1 MTVAESER
9 PNAKAIFVAMA
20 VIAVLM
26 GVMVLCLVSA
36 VQKLEPV
43 NMPFGVVGTSQVITG
58 VEDKVSLD
66 TTTYSSES
74 DARAAVERGDI
85 YGAYVSGP
93 ATDTLI
99 LAPAKS
105 FFAGVELTAVFES
118 AAQKG
123 KQPLKVDNAVPLP
136 KSDRLGGVSG
146 LLLLP
151 TLIGGYLMA
160 MMLAKSTGTIGRR
173 TRIAVL
179 AAFSVVSA
187 LVIDLIAGPLI
198 GAYANEHF
206 WPLFACFAL
215 VSFAVSASAT
225 AIMGLGGRFG
235 SLIVALLFIVIGGS
249 SSGGAGVSLLPSFW
263 QSVGTVLPPQNA
275 VEMYRNVIYFDGHS
289 ITTPIVVLALY
300 ALVGI
305 AVVLYV
311 HQRQEEQSPET
322 KESKPPGAEAGASSG
337 RLVTVGV
344 PIAIAGLLTCLFAIN
359 YMSAAHSP
367 EANDMPF
374 GVVGQSKLVSAV
386 GEDYSLSVNQYSDEA
401 AIKEAI
407 DKTDIWGGLIPGENS
422 NTLIVVPSISDI
434 APLDLASQFEVAS
447 KDLGMPVKVQTYTPT
462 PLAQNDPAAL
472 VIGVL
477 LLPMLIGGYLGA
489 SVLANVGRASGPYH
503 GLILLGYAA
512 ATALLIDLI
521 ATVVLKGLPGD
532 AFWLAWPI
540 MTLVIV
546 VVGVVTGVL
555 RRLLGPLGIIATIIV
570 FIQFGNPSSGGSN
583 GFVYLPNFWA
593 DIGPYLPPRNAYILL
608 RNSVY
613 FGGNGTL
620 QALGVLLAYLIVFAV
635 IFSLLN
641 WFRSPTRE
649 VINPETEEAAGAA
662 AAGAVSTGVA

>member
-1 MTVAESER
+1 MG
-9 PNAKAIFVAMA
+9 
-20 VIAVLM
+20 VIAILM
-26 GVMVLCLVSA
+26 GLMVLCLVSA

-43 NMPFGVVGTSQVITG
+43 NMPFGVVGSSQVVTG

-66 TTTYSSES
+66 TTTYASES
-74 DARAAVERGDI
+74 DARAAVEEGDV
-85 YGAYVSGP
+85 YGAYVPGP
-93 ATDTLI
+93 KNDKLI
-99 LAPAKS
+99 LAQAKS
-105 FFAGVELTAVFES
+105 FFAGVELTAIFES
-118 AAQKG
+118 AAKKE
-123 KQPLKVDNAVPLP
+123 KQPLTVDNAVPLP
-136 KSDRLGGVSG
+136 ESDRVGGVSG

-160 MMLAKSTGTIGRR
+160 MMLAKSTGTVGRR
-173 TRIAVL
+173 TRLAVL

-198 GAYANEHF
+198 GAYSNEHF
-206 WPLFACFAL
+206 WPLFLCFAL

-249 SSGGAGVSLLPSFW
+249 SSGGAGVSLLPAFW
-263 QSVGTVLPPQNA
+263 QTIGTVLPPQNA
-275 VEMYRNVIYFDGHS
+275 VELFRNVIYFDGQS
-289 ITTPIVVLALY
+289 ITTPIFVLALY

-305 AVVLYV
+305 AVVLYM
-311 HQRQEEQSPET
+311 HQRQAVQKSSDIQAPE
-322 KESKPPGAEAGASSG
+322 SAGGDSEVSSS
-337 RLVTVGV
+337 RLISVGV

-374 GVVGQSKLVSAV
+374 GSVGQSKLVSAV
-386 GEDYSLSVNQYSDEA
+386 GEDYSLSVSQYPDEA
-401 AIKEAI
+401 AVKEAI
-407 DKTDIWGGLIPGENS
+407 DKTDIWAGLVPGENS
-422 NTLIVVPSISDI
+422 SKLIVVPSISDI
-434 APLDLASQFEVAS
+434 APLDLAAQFEGAA
-447 KDLGMPVKVQTYTPT
+447 KKLGTPIKVEAYTPT
-462 PLAQNDPAAL
+462 PLAENDPAAL

-489 SVLANVGRASGPYH
+489 SVLANVGSASGRYH
-503 GLILLGYAA
+503 GLILLAYAA
-512 ATALLIDLI
+512 ATALIIDLI
-521 ATVVLKGLPGD
+521 ATLVLKGLPGD

-570 FIQFGNPSSGGSN
+570 FIQFGNPASGGSN
-583 GFVYLPNFWA
+583 GAVYLPNFWA
-593 DIGPYLPPRNAYILL
+593 EIGPFLPPRNAYILL
-608 RNSVY
+608 RNTVY
-613 FGGNGTL
+613 FDGNGTL
-620 QALGVLLAYLIVFAV
+620 QALGVLLGYLIVFAV